1 MRFLT
6 FAISRTLGGVLI
18 FSLTLSLWTLSVL
31 TLNLLALNLPT
42 FNLLSAY
49 LQSVPDLV
57 PSAFAQVPPSPA
69 ERSDY
74 TGLHAAAGSGN
85 TELLKKLLAQM
96 TDPKQAVDARDSYER
111 TPLHVATHA
120 SKPDA
125 MRALVA
131 AGANPNALERDRY
144 DIVTI
149 AAVANDVEV
158 LKTALALGGKPDN
171 ITSRYDGT
179 ALIAA
184 AHLGHHESVD
194 LLIKAG
200 APINHVNNLGWN
212 ALIESVALGDGGERH
227 QKTMAL
233 LLAAGADVQRA
244 DYQGARPIA
253 LARALGYGVMV
264 KMLEA
269 AERR

>member
-1 MRFLT
+1 MQFST
-6 FAISRTLGGVLI
+6 IAILRAVA
-18 FSLTLSLWTLSVL
+18 
-31 TLNLLALNLPT
+31 LLLCLPGIVPVAL
-42 FNLLSAY
+42 
-49 LQSVPDLV
+49 
-57 PSAFAQVPPSPA
+57 AQVPPSPA
-69 ERSDY
+69 ERAAY
-74 TGLHAAAGSGN
+74 TGLHAAAGTGDV
-85 TELLKKLLAQM
+85 LLIKKLLAQM
-96 TDPKQAVDARDSYER
+96 ADTKQAVDARDSYDR
-111 TPLHVATHA
+111 TPLHVAAYA

-125 MRALVA
+125 MRALIE
-131 AGANPNALERDRY
+131 AGANSNALERDRY

-149 AAVANDVEV
+149 AAVANDLEV
-158 LKTALALGGKPDN
+158 LKTALAQGGKPDN

-184 AHLGHHESVD
+184 AHLGHHESVEV
-194 LLIKAG
+194 LIKAG

-244 DYQGARPIA
+244 DYQGARLIA
-253 LARALGYGVMV
+253 LARALGYGAMV
-264 KMLEA
+264 RMLEA

>member
-1 MRFLT
+1 MQFST
-6 FAISRTLGGVLI
+6 IAILRAVALL
-18 FSLTLSLWTLSVL
+18 LSL
-31 TLNLLALNLPT
+31 PGI
-42 FNLLSAY
+42 
-49 LQSVPDLV
+49 VPV
-57 PSAFAQVPPSPA
+57 TVAQVPPSAA
-69 ERSDY
+69 ERAAY
-74 TGLHAAAGSGN
+74 TGLHAAAGTGDVL
-85 TELLKKLLAQM
+85 LLKKLLAQKA
-96 TDPKQAVDARDSYER
+96 DSKQAVDARDSYDR
-111 TPLHVATHA
+111 TPLHVAAYA

-125 MRALVA
+125 MRALIE
-131 AGANPNALERDRY
+131 AGASPNALERDRY

-149 AAVANDVEV
+149 AAVANDLEV
-158 LKTALALGGKPDN
+158 LKTALAQGGKPDN

-184 AHLGHHESVD
+184 AHLGHHESVEM
-194 LLIKAG
+194 LIKAG

-253 LARALGYGVMV
+253 LARALGYSAMV
-264 KMLEA
+264 RMLEA